1 MSAYPEKTKIR
12 SRIASGLSRL
22 GRGRDLIEALFG
34 FISDNLQD
42 ECRGQSDEL
51 WKWLSFG
58 RLSVLANTEFGVE
71 SPQDNFS
78 INEKP
83 AGAVSL
89 RTAMAQWRRSM

>member
-22 GRGRDLIEALFG
+22 GRGSDLIEALFG

-58 RLSVLANTEFGVE
+58 RLSLLANTGCGVGKNCGVE
-71 SPQDNFS
+71 RNY
-78 INEKP
+78 
-83 AGAVSL
+83 GA
-89 RTAMAQWRRSM
+89 